1 MPRKSGTVQPKRA
14 GKKSVMS
21 REQVLKMEKIEK
33 IRSSA
38 PLQIMDG
45 LKARRGRPKRQWP
58 NPMTRLNPYE
68 DVPMVVKPQTTAEP
82 QIERKSKGPLPPLKI
97 VMESAP
103 GTKRS
108 KRNVTVTKFDEPEEV
123 ETDALGEASLLAHA
137 EAGLPHH
144 VQVPPGYSYEEFRRA
159 SKSPSEAPSDTSTPN
174 GSYPSTP
181 LSTHYHATPGLM
193 SPPTFYHSPSEL
205 NSSMGVNVSSISL
218 PPLLTSSSSAPHPW
232 LTLPTL
238 HYGRVEAPP
247 WPWAPAA
254 SHSFYQN
261 SYHSAD
267 GYHY

>member
-1 MPRKSGTVQPKRA
+1 MPRKSGTVHPKRA

-45 LKARRGRPKRQWP
+45 LKALRGRPKRQWP

-108 KRNVTVTKFDEPEEV
+108 KRNVTVTKFDEEPEEV
-123 ETDALGEASLLAHA
+123 KTDALGGASLLAQA

-144 VQVPPGYSYEEFRRA
+144 GQVPPGYPYEDFRRT
-159 SKSPSEAPSDTSTPN
+159 SKSSSEAPSDTSTPS
-174 GSYPSTP
+174 GSYRK
-181 LSTHYHATPGLM
+181 Y
-193 SPPTFYHSPSEL
+193 
-205 NSSMGVNVSSISL
+205 
-218 PPLLTSSSSAPHPW
+218 LTS
-232 LTLPTL
+232 
-238 HYGRVEAPP
+238 
-247 WPWAPAA
+247 
-254 SHSFYQN
+254 
-261 SYHSAD
+261 
-267 GYHY
+267 